1 MRVLSDGRIRRTQ
14 SEWRALVKKF
24 EASDQSEVAFCRKA
38 KLSGR
43 SFREWRKRLAEA
55 DATPRRGVATRKP
68 KAPRAGFVELTA
80 PTTAAAPRSGAEFE
94 LELPGG
100 VRLRWRA

>member
-1 MRVLSDGRIRRTQ
+1 MRVLSDGRIRRTE

-24 EASDQSEVAFCRKA
+24 EASDQSEAGFCRAK
-38 KLSGR
+38 KLSRR
-43 SFREWRKRLAEA
+43 SFRDWQKRFAEA
-55 DATPRRGVATRKP
+55 EAAPRRLRAMRKP
-68 KAPRAGFVELTA
+68 KSSVAGFVALTA
-80 PTTAAAPRSGAEFE
+80 PSVEAKPGPGAAFE